1 MSRRAFLLAA
11 WLCFAFAAHAQYP
24 AKPIRLISPFPPGGT
39 VDFLGR
45 LVSEGLPPL
54 IGQQVVVEN
63 RPGAGGNLGTDLVAK
78 APPDGYTLG
87 LVASGNL
94 VINPFLYR
102 SMPFDPLNDL
112 VPVFNLGDAPQL
124 LVVPAALP
132 AQNLGEF
139 VAYAKARPLHY
150 ASAGAG
156 TTTHL
161 AMDHLARVS
170 GVELQHVPYKGVG
183 QALADLLAARVEALS
198 TFSAALA
205 EQYRGRGAVIH
216 ERRGERDAAIRDYQ
230 TAIRYNPQ
238 YAPSR
243 QALGRL
249 GAPLP
254 QAPHSDE
261 ERRATALAEEAAAAA
276 RRGDYAAAGARLDE
290 ANRIAPRL
298 ALVYQYRSNVA
309 YLKGDRAAAIA
320 ALKQGLR
327 IEPDN
332 ALFRENLKRLE
343 APPSR

>member
-11 WLCFAFAAHAQYP
+11 WLCCAFAAHAQYP

-132 AQNLGEF
+132 AQNLREF
-139 VAYAKARPLHY
+139 IAYAKARPLHY

-198 TFSAALA
+198 VGLGPVRAHLKSGALRALA
-205 EQYRGRGAVIH
+205 VAGPKRLAAMPDVPTSAEAGLPGYDMTTWFGIVAPKGTSPQIVSALNRQLQRVLDDPKTRQRLLDSGVEPIGGDAQSFGALIRADYRKWEPVVKA
-216 ERRGERDAAIRDYQ
+216 
-230 TAIRYNPQ
+230 
-238 YAPSR
+238 S
-243 QALGRL
+243 
-249 GAPLP
+249 
-254 QAPHSDE
+254 
-261 ERRATALAEEAAAAA
+261 
-276 RRGDYAAAGARLDE
+276 GARLDE
-290 ANRIAPRL
+290 
-298 ALVYQYRSNVA
+298 
-309 YLKGDRAAAIA
+309 
-320 ALKQGLR
+320 
-327 IEPDN
+327 
-332 ALFRENLKRLE
+332 
-343 APPSR
+343 

>member
-1 MSRRAFLLAA
+1 MSRRALLLAA

-45 LVSEGLPPL
+45 LVSQGLPPL

-132 AQNLGEF
+132 AQNLREF
-139 VAYAKARPLHY
+139 IAYAKARPLHY

-198 TFSAALA
+198 VGLGPVRAHLKSGALRALA
-205 EQYRGRGAVIH
+205 VAGPKRLAAMPDVPTSAEAGLPGYDMTTWFGIVAPKGTSPQIVSALNRQLQRVLDDPKTRQRLLDSGVEPIGGDAQSFGALIRADYRKWEPVVKA
-216 ERRGERDAAIRDYQ
+216 
-230 TAIRYNPQ
+230 
-238 YAPSR
+238 S
-243 QALGRL
+243 
-249 GAPLP
+249 
-254 QAPHSDE
+254 
-261 ERRATALAEEAAAAA
+261 
-276 RRGDYAAAGARLDE
+276 GARLDE
-290 ANRIAPRL
+290 
-298 ALVYQYRSNVA
+298 
-309 YLKGDRAAAIA
+309 
-320 ALKQGLR
+320 
-327 IEPDN
+327 
-332 ALFRENLKRLE
+332 
-343 APPSR
+343 